1 MAKGQQRQARQPVA
15 RTKRS
20 QPAAPRQPSRAG
32 KGSFIKSVTPPAHET
47 PPGTPRKPADRP
59 PKAASGQGA
68 GELSPRM
75 PKQTGAGTSH
85 TTPRKPFVRTESSGQ
100 NEFEQRPPTRR
111 KQSASLV
118 SKATKLALR
127 GQAQDVKM
135 KQQQLRARRADLDD
149 IEPIRLQK
157 ALAASGIG
165 SRREAEEL
173 IEAGLVQIN
182 GKKAELGN
190 RVGPRDRVTVKG
202 KAVHLVWQDRL
213 PRIIIYHKQEGEI
226 VSRDDPGKR
235 VSVFDRLPQ
244 AKSSRWVTIGRL
256 DVNTSGLL
264 ILTTH
269 GGLAHRFAHP
279 SFEVEREYAV
289 RLLGQLTDEQR
300 RALLVGVLLEDGM
313 AKLDMLEEESGSE
326 GANHWYRVGIRE
338 GRNREVRRIFES
350 MGLTVSRLIRVR
362 FGPIGLPT
370 RLKRGQFYEL
380 NEIEVANIM
389 KWSGLDLPGDRKRKR
404 HE

>member
-1 MAKGQQRQARQPVA
+1 MAKGQPRQARQPVA

-20 QPAAPRQPSRAG
+20 QPAAPKQPA
-32 KGSFIKSVTPPAHET
+32 KTNFIKSVTPQAHET
-47 PPGTPRKPADRP
+47 PPGTPCKPAATSRADSFTPRAP
-59 PKAASGQGA
+59 RADEQDNAASAPKKLFTNKPRAQSQG
-68 GELSPRM
+68 E
-75 PKQTGAGTSH
+75 TD
-85 TTPRKPFVRTESSGQ
+85 
-100 NEFEQRPPTRR
+100 QRPPVQR
-111 KQSASLV
+111 KPPSLV
-118 SKATKLALR
+118 GKATKLALR
-127 GQAQDVKM
+127 GQGVAAKAQ
-135 KQQQLRARRADLDD
+135 QNRLRVRRDDLSD
-149 IEPIRLQK
+149 IEPVRLQK
-157 ALAASGIG
+157 AMSASGIG
-165 SRREAEEL
+165 SRRESEEL
-173 IEAGLVQIN
+173 IEAGLVMIN

-190 RVGPRDRVTVKG
+190 RVSPGDRVTVKG
-202 KAVHLVWQDRL
+202 KAVHLIWQDRL
-213 PRIIIYHKQEGEI
+213 PRILIYHKQEGEI
-226 VSRDDPGKR
+226 VSRDDPEKR

-279 SFEVEREYAV
+279 SFEVDREYAV
-289 RLLGQLTDEQR
+289 RLLGKLTEEQR
-300 RALLVGVLLEDGM
+300 KALLEGVLLDDGP
-313 AKLDMLEEESGSE
+313 ARFDTLTEEEHEESS

-362 FGPIGLPT
+362 FGPIGLPA

-389 KWSGLDLPGDRKRKR
+389 KWAGLNLPGDVKKRRR

>member
-1 MAKGQQRQARQPVA
+1 MAKGQPRQARQPVA

-20 QPAAPRQPSRAG
+20 QPAAPRQPE
-32 KGSFIKSVTPPAHET
+32 KKSFIKSVTVQAHET
-47 PPGTPRKPADRP
+47 PPGTPRKPAAAAQP
-59 PKAASGQGA
+59 PRR
-68 GELSPRM
+68 SPIKGRDDTA
-75 PKQTGAGTSH
+75 PIAEKSYSRG
-85 TTPRKPFVRTESSGQ
+85 KPPVAQPQET
-100 NEFEQRPPTRR
+100 EQRPPVRR
-111 KQSASLV
+111 KPAASLV
-118 SKATKLALR
+118 GKATKLALR
-127 GQAQDVKM
+127 GQGQEAKAR
-135 KQQQLRARRADLDD
+135 QQKLRARRDDLDD

-173 IEAGLVQIN
+173 IEAGLVAIN

-202 KAVHLVWQDRL
+202 KSVHLIWQDRL

-279 SFEVEREYAV
+279 SFEVDREYAV
-289 RLLGQLTDEQR
+289 RLLGELTDEQR
-300 RALLVGVLLEDGM
+300 KALLTGVLLDDGP
-313 AKLDMLEEESGSE
+313 AKFDRLDVEEGGE
-326 GANHWYRVGIRE
+326 GANHWYRVCIRE

-362 FGPIGLPT
+362 FGPIGLPA

-389 KWSGLDLPGDRKRKR
+389 KWADLGLPGEAKKRRR

>member
-1 MAKGQQRQARQPVA
+1 MVLRVNDVSYKKGAF
-15 RTKRS
+15 KRN
-20 QPAAPRQPSRAG
+20 
-32 KGSFIKSVTPPAHET
+32 F
-47 PPGTPRKPADRP
+47 
-59 PKAASGQGA
+59 
-68 GELSPRM
+68 
-75 PKQTGAGTSH
+75 
-85 TTPRKPFVRTESSGQ
+85 
-100 NEFEQRPPTRR
+100 
-111 KQSASLV
+111 
-118 SKATKLALR
+118 
-127 GQAQDVKM
+127 
-135 KQQQLRARRADLDD
+135 
-149 IEPIRLQK
+149 
-157 ALAASGIG
+157 
-165 SRREAEEL
+165 
-173 IEAGLVQIN
+173 
-182 GKKAELGN
+182 KKAELGN

-202 KAVHLVWQDRL
+202 KSVHLIWQDRL

-279 SFEVEREYAV
+279 SFEVDREYAV
-289 RLLGQLTDEQR
+289 RLLGELTDEQR
-300 RALLVGVLLEDGM
+300 KALLTGVLLDDGP
-313 AKLDMLEEESGSE
+313 AKFDRLDVEEGGE
-326 GANHWYRVGIRE
+326 GANHWYRVCIRE

-362 FGPIGLPT
+362 FGPIGLPA

-389 KWSGLDLPGDRKRKR
+389 KWADLGLPGEAKKRRR